1 MLKRKKRVSFTLANE
16 ELSIDDK
23 INSLI
28 KSAEKPEENHCWKTT
43 TENNE
48 DRKLAMEP
56 WTVLTAKFS

>member
-1 MLKRKKRVSFTLANE
+1 MLKRKKRVLFTLANE

-23 INSLI
+23 VDSLV

-48 DRKLAMEP
+48 DKKLAMEP
-56 WTVLTAKFS
+56 WTVPTGKFS